1 MTMKKSTVLVLALML
16 IVSLF
21 ALGPAAAQDPTPAP
35 TATFVPSTEGTLTI
49 WTDQNRLAAV
59 ESIGQRFF
67 EEFGV
72 PIRVQVM
79 GFGDIRN
86 NLVLGGP
93 VGSGPD
99 LILGAHD
106 WIGQLY
112 SNGLLSPIALPAS
125 LVESFDPVGL
135 RAFSYEGKQ
144 YGIPIAM
151 EAIALYYNTDLVPE
165 PPATWAEAVELA
177 ESLVAEGKAER
188 GIAIP
193 TDPYHTYPLFT
204 GFGGYVF
211 GTNADGSYNPND
223 VGLDTAG
230 GIAAVEELDRLV
242 KADVFNAA
250 VNYDTGRS
258 LFQEGKLAMWITGPW
273 ELGNMR
279 SSGIAYGVAPIPTM
293 DGTPRPF
300 IGAQGFMIN
309 AFSKNT
315 LLAESFLLDFVA
327 TDEAMKLLYEA
338 DPRTPAWLPLTAE
351 LTAAD
356 TQEAADI
363 KAFAASAG
371 NGEPMPAIPQMSAV
385 WTAWG
390 NAVNLVYQQQGDP
403 EAIIKEAAQAIRDE
417 IAKGSGA

>member
-1 MTMKKSTVLVLALML
+1 
-16 IVSLF
+16 
-21 ALGPAAAQDPTPAP
+21 
-35 TATFVPSTEGTLTI
+35 
-49 WTDQNRLAAV
+49 
-59 ESIGQRFF
+59 
-67 EEFGV
+67 
-72 PIRVQVM
+72 
-79 GFGDIRN
+79 
-86 NLVLGGP
+86 
-93 VGSGPD
+93 
-99 LILGAHD
+99 
-106 WIGQLY
+106 
-112 SNGLLSPIALPAS
+112 
-125 LVESFDPVGL
+125 
-135 RAFSYEGKQ
+135 
-144 YGIPIAM
+144 
-151 EAIALYYNTDLVPE
+151 
-165 PPATWAEAVELA
+165 
-177 ESLVAEGKAER
+177 
-188 GIAIP
+188 
-193 TDPYHTYPLFT
+193 
-204 GFGGYVF
+204 
-211 GTNADGSYNPND
+211 
-223 VGLDTAG
+223 
-230 GIAAVEELDRLV
+230 V

-417 IAKGSGA
+417 IAKGSGG